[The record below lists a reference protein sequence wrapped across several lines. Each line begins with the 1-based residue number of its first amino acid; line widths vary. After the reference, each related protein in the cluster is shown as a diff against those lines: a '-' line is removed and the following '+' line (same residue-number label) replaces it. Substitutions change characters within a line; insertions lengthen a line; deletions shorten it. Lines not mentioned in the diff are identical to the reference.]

1 MKKVIF
7 TKTENYLRQMTLM
20 MKKIFTSKNNHM
32 DQISH
37 LNILLDKMIMMMMMM
52 MVLLDHYV

>member
-37 LNILLDKMIMMMMMM
+37 LNILLDKMIMMMMMI
-52 MVLLDHYV
+52 VLLDHYV